1 MKVVL
6 LTLDIVCAIFFG
18 INTVISTN
26 VLSAIFS
33 MIASILWS
41 ICVGMGVAGFV
52 LALLGLIL
60 CWVPN
65 LNWILWILGLV
76 FSIIGMFKPKKGLAI
91 AGLVISCLY
100 ILLLTVLASIIL
112 AAL

>member
-1 MKVVL
+1 MEEEKVV
-6 LTLDIVCAIFFG
+6 VVKQG
-18 INTVISTN
+18 N
-26 VLSAIFS
+26 
-33 MIASILWS
+33 
-41 ICVGMGVAGFV
+41 GMGVAGFV

-60 CWVPN
+60 CWVPI

-100 ILLLTVLASIIL
+100 ILLVIVFASVIL

>member
-1 MKVVL
+1 MEEKVV
-6 LTLDIVCAIFFG
+6 VVKQG
-18 INTVISTN
+18 N
-26 VLSAIFS
+26 
-33 MIASILWS
+33 
-41 ICVGMGVAGFV
+41 GMGVAGFV

-60 CWVPN
+60 CWVPI

-100 ILLLTVLASIIL
+100 ILLVIVFASVIM

>member
-1 MKVVL
+1 MEEKVV
-6 LTLDIVCAIFFG
+6 VVKQG
-18 INTVISTN
+18 N
-26 VLSAIFS
+26 
-33 MIASILWS
+33 
-41 ICVGMGVAGFV
+41 GMGVAGFV
-52 LALLGLIL
+52 LALLGLLL
-60 CWVPN
+60 CWVPI

-100 ILLLTVLASIIL
+100 ILLLTVFASIIL

>member
-1 MKVVL
+1 MEEKVV
-6 LTLDIVCAIFFG
+6 VVKQG
-18 INTVISTN
+18 N
-26 VLSAIFS
+26 
-33 MIASILWS
+33 
-41 ICVGMGVAGFV
+41 GMGVAGFV

-60 CWVPN
+60 CWVPI

-100 ILLLTVLASIIL
+100 ILLVIVFASVIL

>member
-1 MKVVL
+1 MEEEKVV
-6 LTLDIVCAIFFG
+6 VVKQG
-18 INTVISTN
+18 N
-26 VLSAIFS
+26 
-33 MIASILWS
+33 
-41 ICVGMGVAGFV
+41 GMGVAGFV
-52 LALLGLIL
+52 LALLGLLL
-60 CWVPN
+60 CWVPI

-100 ILLLTVLASIIL
+100 ILLLTVFASIIL

>member
-1 MKVVL
+1 MEEEKVV
-6 LTLDIVCAIFFG
+6 IVKQQG
-18 INTVISTN
+18 N
-26 VLSAIFS
+26 
-33 MIASILWS
+33 
-41 ICVGMGVAGFV
+41 GMGVAGFV

-60 CWVPN
+60 CWVPI

-100 ILLLTVLASIIL
+100 ILLVIVFASVIL

>member
-1 MKVVL
+1 MEEKVV
-6 LTLDIVCAIFFG
+6 VVKQG
-18 INTVISTN
+18 N
-26 VLSAIFS
+26 
-33 MIASILWS
+33 
-41 ICVGMGVAGFV
+41 GMGVAGFV

-60 CWVPN
+60 CWVPI

-100 ILLLTVLASIIL
+100 IILIFVFASVLL